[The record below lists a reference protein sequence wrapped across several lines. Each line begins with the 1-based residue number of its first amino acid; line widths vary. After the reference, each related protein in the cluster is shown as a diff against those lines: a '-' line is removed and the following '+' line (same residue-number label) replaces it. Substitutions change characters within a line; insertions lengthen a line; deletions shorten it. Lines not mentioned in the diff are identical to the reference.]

1 MKNSILFMEN
11 NVKSILLSDEYWN
24 MLKNIGFSKDFV
36 LNERIRK
43 QKECIEY
50 LIKLQR
56 ISAR

>member
-43 QKECIEY
+43 QKESIEY